1 MQEKAQDYF
10 ELMLPSGWYV
20 ALPMTLARALGYLNH
35 KYQLSALH
43 QINRCSVV
51 QLIEDQSLT
60 LLATTTTLSRKEQ
73 FFWGNTLTRR
83 CPGQCVWNSCRM
95 G

>member
-1 MQEKAQDYF
+1 
-10 ELMLPSGWYV
+10 MLPSGWYV

-35 KYQLSALH
+35 KYQLPALH
-43 QINRCSVV
+43 QISRCSVV

-73 FFWGNTLTRR
+73 FFGGILSLVNAQASVFRIVVEWVN
-83 CPGQCVWNSCRM
+83 QAI
-95 G
+95 